1 MAVKD
6 SVLNFVIKAKNLA
19 GDVVA
24 KFRKDIETLVSTS
37 TDASKSV
44 DSLGTAA
51 DSLGKDASS
60 ASTGTNTLNSAL
72 DDVSQNASDAAQSL
86 ERADGSMD
94 DIASAAKSVND
105 STASASKSLND
116 FGDAAQDVGDNTKNA
131 GAGTKA
137 LVAAVDDI
145 DNKATAATD
154 AVDELG
160 DVAKDLGDNTK
171 SAGAGAKALGDA
183 MDEVDT
189 SASDAALALTKTEKE
204 AAESARKLHE
214 SGVAADKAAAAV
226 GKMGQRYDAA
236 GKPIETARQEIKET
250 NDELKETEG
259 STAKAGEG
267 ISKLVKRVLALAT
280 AVVGVRAI
288 TGAFKSMFDTGDKFE
303 RLSLQ
308 MEQTMGSLAAG
319 EQATEWVKDFAKNT
333 PLQLQEVTD
342 TFLRL
347 KNFGLDPQAGA
358 MQAIVDQSAKLGK
371 GYEAVEGI
379 SLALGQAW
387 AKQKLQGEEI
397 LQLIERGVPVWD
409 LLATTTG
416 KTTAEIQ
423 KMSEAGLLGRDAIKA
438 MIDEM
443 GKQSAGAAAQNMSL
457 LSGYISTLTD
467 EWQLFL
473 NEVAKSGALDYAKD
487 QLRQLIDYIQE
498 LKANGELQQWAQ
510 RISDGFIALAEATKA
525 VVIGIKDNIGAISLL
540 AKAYATVKLVEFT
553 VSAKNLA
560 TALATNLVN
569 GTKAATGQA
578 ALLANA
584 MRALPWLFVVDGVT
598 KAVAAY
604 NQLREA
610 KAKLAASQAAENKVQ
625 EEVTQR
631 ITEFNQQTGLAVKSL
646 DEIIAAQEAGAV
658 AIDEY
663 SGKWRLVTDQLT
675 EAEKAERAN
684 VDAMKQ
690 AQQERASYL
699 SQVDTLLAKFSQV
712 KSTGGDV
719 AEAIAAIGAEAL
731 SSGQGGIQALATA
744 IQNIAFEGNA
754 TKDQL
759 QNGLAE
765 FLKGLSNEQYT
776 KFGIDIEAAL
786 EKVQSGA
793 SGAHT
798 SLGAL
803 SALMSGDM
811 RAAAQRLGIDVGE
824 VLTGIDKDSAA
835 AISNF
840 TTLAQKLAETSVAGE
855 DTNKILKAGLL
866 ATLKSL
872 DTKQEIDATRS
883 ALQQLAADGVITQ
896 EALIGLNA
904 QLDQQAKNIL
914 TNANA
919 QKAATDANKEAANSW
934 GMISVASND
943 AAQKMQIVGG
953 AAKWLQDV
961 YAELRGEIEALGPA
975 ALASFE
981 KLQGV
986 RANTAPITGEFADL
1000 KQSIAD
1006 AGTEIDRLQ
1015 KLAMGADF
1023 TGISRYLRDTMLNAQ
1038 IVKKEYAEQ
1047 QLALQNLQQA
1057 YADGAISAR
1066 DFINSARGAASS
1078 TSLLNQADLSAL
1090 KNQIKSA
1097 QAQMDNFRASTM
1109 GTLNA
1114 LQGELASLQ
1123 GNAERVAQLA
1133 YEARIA
1139 DLNAKL
1145 EEAKA
1150 TGDQTATANAQQALK
1165 VAQEIYALKRQQ
1177 MAEEKQA
1184 HEQAQAAE
1192 AARRADEAATL
1203 AQQQKQQQEQN
1214 QQPQTPPSLPQQS
1227 GNLQRLEI
1235 ALPSG
1240 KIANLS
1246 GSADDVNNLLNFLNE
1261 AGLRSLQ

>member
-6 SVLNFVIKAKNLA
+6 SVLNFVIKAKNMA
-19 GDVVA
+19 GDVVS
-24 KFRKDIETLVSTS
+24 KFRKDVEALDSTS
-37 TDASKSV
+37 ADASQSV
-44 DSLGTAA
+44 DALGAA
-51 DSLGKDASS
+51 AGGLGKDASS
-60 ASTGTNTLNSAL
+60 ASTDTSKLNSAL

-86 ERADGSMD
+86 EQADGSMD
-94 DIASAAKSVND
+94 VIASAAKSVKD
-105 STASASKSLND
+105 STASASQSLND
-116 FGDAAQDVGDNTKNA
+116 LGDAAQEFGSNTKSA
-131 GAGTKA
+131 GAGTES
-137 LVAAVDDI
+137 LVDAVGEI
-145 DNKATAATD
+145 DSKATAATD

-160 DVAKDLGDNTK
+160 DVAKGLSNNTK

-183 MDEVDT
+183 MDDVDT
-189 SASDAALALTKTEKE
+189 SASDAASALSKTEKE

-214 SGVAADKAAAAV
+214 SGVAADKAANAV

-236 GKPIETARQEIKET
+236 GKPIETTRQEIKDT
-250 NDELKETEG
+250 NEELKETEG

-267 ISKLVKRVLALAT
+267 VSKLVKRVLALAA
-280 AVVGVRAI
+280 AVVGIRTI
-288 TGAFKSMFDTGDKFE
+288 TSAFKSMFDTGDKFE

-473 NEVAKSGALDYAKD
+473 NEIAQSGALDYAKD

-498 LKANGELQQWAQ
+498 MKATGELQQWAQ
-510 RISDGFIALAEATKA
+510 RISDGFIAMAEATKA
-525 VVIGIKDNIGAISLL
+525 VVLGIKDNIGAISLL
-540 AKAYATVKLVEFT
+540 AKAYATVKLIEFAGD
-553 VSAKNLA
+553 AKNLA
-560 TALATNLVN
+560 GAL
-569 GTKAATGQA
+569 GTLASRKKAVADQA
-578 ALLANA
+578 ALLATA
-584 MRALPWLFVVDGVT
+584 MRAIPWIFVVDGAA

-604 NQLREA
+604 NELREA

-625 EEVTQR
+625 QEAAQR
-631 ITEFNQQTGLAVKSL
+631 IAEFNQQTGLAVKSL
-646 DEIIAAQEAGAV
+646 DEIIAAQNAGTA

-663 SGKWRLVTDQLT
+663 TGKWRLAAEQIT
-675 EAEKAERAN
+675 EAEQAERAN
-684 VDAMKQ
+684 VEAMKQ
-690 AQQERASYL
+690 AQKERENYL
-699 SQVDTLLAKFSQV
+699 SQVDTLLAKFAQV

-719 AEAIAAIGAEAL
+719 SEAIAAIGTEAL
-731 SSGQGGIQALATA
+731 KSGEGGIQALATA
-744 IQNIAFEGNA
+744 IQNIAFEGKA
-754 TKDQL
+754 TKEQL

-765 FLKGLSNEQYT
+765 FLKDLSSEQYT
-776 KFGIDIEAAL
+776 KFGADIEAAL
-786 EKVQSGA
+786 KKVQSG
-793 SGAHT
+793 SEGAHA
-798 SLGAL
+798 SLSAL
-803 SALMSGDM
+803 SALMNSDM

-824 VLTGIDKDSAA
+824 VLTGIDKESAA
-835 AISNF
+835 AITNF

-896 EALIGLNA
+896 AALVGLNA
-904 QLDQQAKNIL
+904 QLDQQAQKIL
-914 TNANA
+914 ANANA
-919 QKAATDANKEAANSW
+919 QKAATDANKAAAESW
-934 GMISVASND
+934 HLISVSSND
-943 AAQKMQIVGG
+943 AAAKMQIVGG

-1023 TGISRYLRDTMLNAQ
+1023 TGISRYLRDTMLNAE

-1047 QLALQNLQQA
+1047 QLALQRLQQA

-1097 QAQMDNFRASTM
+1097 QQQMENFRASTL
-1109 GTLNA
+1109 GTLNS
-1114 LQGELASLQ
+1114 LQSELANLQ

-1150 TGDQTATANAQQALK
+1150 TGDRDAIANAQQALR
-1165 VAQEIYALKRQQ
+1165 VAQEIYDLKRKQ
-1177 MAEEKQA
+1177 MQEERQA
-1184 HEQAQAAE
+1184 QEQARASE
-1192 AARRADEAATL
+1192 AARRAEEAAAL
-1203 AQQQKQQQEQN
+1203 QQQQQQQT
-1214 QQPQTPPSLPQQS
+1214 QQPPPQAPQTPT
-1227 GNLQRLEI
+1227 NVQRLEI

-1240 KIANLS
+1240 KTASLS
-1246 GSADDVNNLLNFLNE
+1246 GSADDVNNLLNFLAE
-1261 AGLRSLQ
+1261 AGLRSTQ

>member
-6 SVLNFVIKAKNLA
+6 SVLNFIIKAKNMA
-19 GDVVA
+19 GDVVS
-24 KFRKDIETLVSTS
+24 KFRDDVKALDTTS
-37 TDASKSV
+37 ADASNSV
-44 DSLGTAA
+44 DALGAAAESLA
-51 DSLGKDASS
+51 KDVSS
-60 ASTGTNTLNSAL
+60 ASTSTESLNTTLN
-72 DDVSQNASDAAQSL
+72 DVSENASDAAQSL
-86 ERADGSMD
+86 DAADSSMS

-105 STASASKSLND
+105 STASAGKSLND
-116 FGDAAQDVGDNTKNA
+116 LGTAAQ
-131 GAGTKA
+131 
-137 LVAAVDDI
+137 
-145 DNKATAATD
+145 
-154 AVDELG
+154 
-160 DVAKDLGDNTK
+160 DLGDNTK
-171 SAGAGAKALGDA
+171 SASAGTKALVTAVDDIDTKATDASAAVSDLGDVAKDLSDNTKTAGAGAKALSNA

-189 SASDAALALTKTEKE
+189 SANDAALALAKAEKE
-204 AAESARKLHE
+204 AADSARKLHE
-214 SGVAADKAAAAV
+214 SGVAADKAAASV

-236 GKPIETARQEIKET
+236 GKPIETARQEIKAT
-250 NDELKETEG
+250 NDELKDTES
-259 STAKAGEG
+259 STAKAGTSIG
-267 ISKLVKRVLALAT
+267 SFTKRLLALAAA
-280 AVVGVRAI
+280 AVGIHTI
-288 TGAFKSMFDTGDKFE
+288 TSAFKSMFETGDKFE

-347 KNFGLDPQAGA
+347 KNFGLDPMDGA

-443 GKQSAGAAAQNMSL
+443 GRQSAGAAAQNMSL
-457 LSGYISTLTD
+457 LSGYISTLKD

-473 NEVAKSGALDYAKD
+473 NEIAKSGALDYAKD
-487 QLRQLIDYIQE
+487 QLRQLIQYIKE

-525 VVIGIKDNIGAISLL
+525 VVIGIKDNIGALALL
-540 AKAYATVKLVEFT
+540 AKAYATVKLIEFAGD
-553 VSAKNLA
+553 AKNLA
-560 TALATNLVN
+560 STLGVLASRKKGVTDQASLLAT
-569 GTKAATGQA
+569 
-578 ALLANA
+578 A
-584 MRALPWLFVVDGVT
+584 MRAIPWIFVADGAA
-598 KAVAAY
+598 KAIAAY
-604 NQLREA
+604 NELREA
-610 KAKLAASQAAENKVQ
+610 KAKLAASQAIENKAQ
-625 EEVTQR
+625 AEAADR
-631 ITEFNQQTGLAVKSL
+631 IAEFNAQTGLAVKSL
-646 DEIIAAQEAGAV
+646 DEIIAAQDAGTV

-663 SGKWRLVTDQLT
+663 TGKWRLATDQIT
-675 EAEKAERAN
+675 EAEKAERAQ
-684 VDAMKQ
+684 VAAMKD
-690 AQQERASYL
+690 AQQERQSYL
-699 SQVDTLLAKFSQV
+699 AQVDTLLNKFSQV
-712 KSTGGDV
+712 KTAGGDV
-719 AEAIAAIGAEAL
+719 SEAIAAIATEAQRG
-731 SSGQGGIQALATA
+731 GQGGIQALATA
-744 IQNIAFEGNA
+744 IQNIAFEGQA
-754 TKDQL
+754 TKEQL
-759 QNGLAE
+759 QNGLAA
-765 FLKGLSNEQYT
+765 FLKDLSTEQYT
-776 KFGIDIEAAL
+776 AFGKYIEDAL
-786 EKVQSGA
+786 AKVQSGA
-793 SGAHT
+793 SGAHA

-803 SALMSGDM
+803 SALMNGDM
-811 RAAAQRLGIDVGE
+811 RAAAQRLGVDVGE
-824 VLTGIDKDSAA
+824 VLTGIDKESAA

-840 TTLAQKLAETSVAGE
+840 TALAQKLNETSVAGE

-896 EALIGLNA
+896 EALVGLNA
-904 QLDQQAKNIL
+904 QLDQQANNIL

-919 QKAATDANKEAANSW
+919 QKAATDANKEAASSW

-986 RANTAPITGEFADL
+986 RPNTAPITGDFAEL
-1000 KQSIAD
+1000 KQSISD
-1006 AGTEIDRLQ
+1006 ATNEIDRLQ

-1023 TGISRYLRDTMLNAQ
+1023 TGISRYLRDTMVNAE

-1047 QLALQNLQQA
+1047 QLALQRLQQA
-1057 YADGAISAR
+1057 YSDGAISAR

-1097 QAQMDNFRASTM
+1097 QEQMESFRASTQ
-1109 GTLNA
+1109 GTLNS
-1114 LQGELASLQ
+1114 LQSELASLQ

-1145 EEAKA
+1145 EAAKA
-1150 TGDQTATANAQQALK
+1150 TGDKEAITNAQQALK
-1165 VAQEIYALKRQQ
+1165 IAQDIFNIKKQQ
-1177 MAEEKQA
+1177 IAEEKKAQ
-1184 HEQAQAAE
+1184 EQAQEKARLEE
-1192 AARRADEAATL
+1192 AARKVEETKTQQQASQPQAQPQV
-1203 AQQQKQQQEQN
+1203 AQQPAN
-1214 QQPQTPPSLPQQS
+1214 V
-1227 GNLQRLEI
+1227 QRIEI

-1240 KIANLS
+1240 QTANLI
-1246 GSADDVNNLLNFLNE
+1246 GSADDINNLLNFLNE
-1261 AGLRSLQ
+1261 AGLRSTQ